1 MAAQAVDFTVSG
13 HINRALFITD
23 KDESTRA
30 HVGDNGSS
38 GTRVRFT
45 GSSEMMEG
53 SSAGVNLEYAAG
65 ATLTLRY
72 AEAYYS
78 GAFGKVSIGQGDN
91 AGDGSVYSDK
101 SGVFG
106 IGHGQGAGQSSLAGY
121 GAGSYFG
128 SLDGGAHRMER
139 IRYDTPAIGPV
150 SAAVSFGKHRVAA
163 MGAVSPVTGEPMV
176 SPAVDRDIVSAG
188 AKVAQTFDGTEFQA
202 KVGTVQFSAGDTGN
216 ISASAGVKLAS
227 GVTISGA
234 WGKGTD
240 MHGADGP
247 GPTSPSYFQSTIGYV
262 IGDTSF
268 AASWWQTADFV
279 NEDSEGTAI
288 GIGANH
294 NLPKVGAQVYVAVQ
308 NYSVKDDAAAVPVD
322 RDETVAVIGTRIKF

>member
-1 MAAQAVDFTVSG
+1 MAAQAVDFSVSG

-23 KDESTRA
+23 SDASTRG

-38 GTRVRFT
+38 GTRVRFA
-45 GSSEMMEG
+45 GSSEMENG
-53 SSAGVNLEYAAG
+53 GNAGVYLEYAAG
-65 ATLTLRY
+65 TTLGLRY
-72 AEAYYS
+72 AEAYY
-78 GAFGKVSIGQGDN
+78 GGGFGKVSIGQGEN

-106 IGHGQGAGQSSLAGY
+106 IGHGQGAGQSTLAGY
-121 GAGSYFG
+121 SAGSYFG

-163 MGAVSPVTGEPMV
+163 MGAVSPVTGQPMV

-188 AKVAQTFDGTEFQA
+188 AKVAQTFAGTEFQA
-202 KVGTVQFSAGDTGN
+202 KVGTVQFSGGDTGN

-227 GVTISGA
+227 GVTISGT

-268 AASWWQTADFV
+268 AASWWQTSDFV

-294 NLPKVGAQVYVAVQ
+294 NLPKVGAQVYAAVQ
-308 NYSVKDDAAAVPVD
+308 NYSVEDMTAGID
-322 RDETVAVIGTRIKF
+322 RDETVAVVGTRIKF

>member
-13 HINRALFITD
+13 HVNRALFITD
-23 KDESTRA
+23 TESSTRA

-53 SSAGVNLEYAAG
+53 SSAGVNLEYGAG
-65 ATLTLRY
+65 ATLGLRY
-72 AEAYYS
+72 AEVYYT
-78 GAFGKVSIGQGDN
+78 GGFGKVTIGHGEN

-106 IGHGQGAGQSSLAGY
+106 IGHGQGAGQSTLAGY
-121 GAGSYFG
+121 SAGSYFG

-139 IRYDTPAIGPV
+139 VRYDSPDIGPV

-163 MGAVSPVTGEPMV
+163 MGSVSPATGMPMV
-176 SPAVDRDIVSAG
+176 SPAVDRDVVSAG
-188 AKVAQTFDGTEFQA
+188 AKISQNFGDTEFQA
-202 KVGTVQFSAGDTGN
+202 KIGTVQFSHGDAGN
-216 ISASAGVKLAS
+216 VSASAGLKLPA

-240 MHGADGP
+240 THGADGI
-247 GPTSPSYFQSTIGYV
+247 GMTSPSYFQATIGYV
-262 IGDTSF
+262 FGDTSV
-268 AASWWQTADFV
+268 AGSWWQTTDFV
-279 NEDSEGTAI
+279 NDGSEGTAM

-294 NLPKVGAQVYVAVQ
+294 NLPKVNAQVYAAVQ
-308 NYSVKDDAAAVPVD
+308 NYSVEDGMVD